1 MKINHLAIGLLLGSS
16 VLSADAPY
24 ELLLQ
29 GGHVL
34 DPKNN
39 VNATMDVAI
48 ADGKVARVA
57 PDIDPILARQ
67 VVDVSGFYVTPE
79 LVDIHV
85 HVYAGT
91 GMRGAYSGDNSVYPD
106 GHTFRSGVTTVVDVG
121 SSGWRN
127 FEDFKDR
134 IIDRSRTRVL
144 AMLNIVGKGMGG
156 GEIEQNPDDMDAKAT
171 ADMAKKHPDTIV
183 GVKTAHYRAPNWT
196 AVDRAVEAG
205 TLADIPVMV
214 DFGSFTKQRPFE
226 ELVTKRLRP
235 GDMYT
240 HMYLSRVPMFDA
252 SGKLRPYLLDARKRG
267 VKFDVGHGGG
277 SFVWKQAIPAIKQ
290 GWIPDSISTDLHIT
304 SMNRG
309 MKNMTN
315 VMSKILN
322 QGVSI
327 YDVVKMS
334 TWHPAQQIKR
344 TEFGHLSVGAV
355 ADVAVLRV
363 DEGEFGFLDVR
374 NGRFMG
380 DKLIVAEMT
389 VHDGRVVW
397 DLNARSSPDWMTYY
411 RNQRRAR
418 FRGRGRRTTRGQG
431 GSTIPAAPTT
441 R

>member
-1 MKINHLAIGLLLGSS
+1 MKAINFVIVLLIAAGALQAEAPYDLLLK
-16 VLSADAPY
+16 
-24 ELLLQ
+24 
-29 GGHVL
+29 GGHVI

-39 VNATMDVAI
+39 LNTTMDVAI
-48 ADGKVARVA
+48 RGGKIARVA
-57 PDIDPILARQ
+57 PAIDSVEARRS
-67 VVDVSGFYVTPE
+67 VDVSGFYVTPG

-106 GHTFRSGVTTVVDVG
+106 GHSFRSGVTTVVDVG

-134 IIDRSRTRVL
+134 VIDRQRTRIL

-156 GEIEQNPDDMDAKAT
+156 RKIEQNTDDMDAKAT
-171 ADMAKKHPDTIV
+171 AEMAKKYPDTIV
-183 GVKTAHYRAPNWT
+183 GVKTAHYRAPDWI

-205 TLADIPVMV
+205 RMANIPVMV
-214 DFGSFTKQRPFE
+214 DFGAFTDKRPFE

-240 HMYLSRVPMFDA
+240 HMYLGRVPMLDA
-252 SGKLRPYLLDARKRG
+252 NGKLRPYLHEARKRG

-277 SFVWKQAIPAIKQ
+277 SFLWKQAVPAIEQ
-290 GWIPDSISTDLHIT
+290 GWVPDSISTDLHIT

-309 MKNMTN
+309 MKDMTN

-322 QGVSI
+322 QGISI

-334 TWHPAQQIKR
+334 TWNPAQQIKR
-344 TEFGHLSVGAV
+344 LEFGHLSVGAP

-363 DEGEFGFLDVR
+363 DRGEFGFLDVR
-374 NGRFMG
+374 NGRFAG
-380 DKLIVAEMT
+380 DKKIAAEMT
-389 VHDGRVVW
+389 IHVGRIAW
-397 DLNARSSPDWMTYY
+397 DVNARASLDWTDFY
-411 RNQRRAR
+411 RIGQRR
-418 FRGRGRRTTRGQG
+418 RGRR
-431 GSTIPAAPTT
+431 P
-441 R
+441 

>member
-1 MKINHLAIGLLLGSS
+1 MKAIHFVIALLIAAGALQ
-16 VLSADAPY
+16 ADAPY
-24 ELLLQ
+24 DLLLK
-29 GGHVL
+29 GGHVI

-39 VNATMDVAI
+39 LNTTMDVAI
-48 ADGKVARVA
+48 NDGKIARVA
-57 PDIDPILARQ
+57 PAIDSVEARRS
-67 VVDVSGFYVTPE
+67 VDVSGFYVTPG

-106 GHTFRSGVTTVVDVG
+106 GHSFRSGVTTVVDVG

-134 IIDRSRTRVL
+134 VIDRQRTRIL

-156 GEIEQNPDDMDAKAT
+156 RKIEQNTDDMDAKAT
-171 ADMAKKHPDTIV
+171 AEMAKKYPDTIV
-183 GVKTAHYRAPNWT
+183 GVKTAHYRAPDWI

-205 TLADIPVMV
+205 RMANIPVMV
-214 DFGSFTKQRPFE
+214 DFGAFTDERPFE

-240 HMYLSRVPMFDA
+240 HMYLGRVPMLDA
-252 SGKLRPYLLDARKRG
+252 NGKLRPYLHEARKRG

-277 SFVWKQAIPAIKQ
+277 SFLWKQAVPAIEQ
-290 GWIPDSISTDLHIT
+290 GWVPDSISTDLHIT

-309 MKNMTN
+309 MKDMTN

-322 QGVSI
+322 QGISI

-334 TWHPAQQIKR
+334 TWNPAQQIKR
-344 TEFGHLSVGAV
+344 LEFGHLSVGAP

-363 DEGEFGFLDVR
+363 DRGEFGFLDVR
-374 NGRFMG
+374 NGRFEG
-380 DKLIVAEMT
+380 DKKIGAEMT
-389 VHDGRVVW
+389 IHNGRIAW
-397 DLNARSSPDWMTYY
+397 DVSARASLDWTDFY
-411 RNQRRAR
+411 RSRQRR
-418 FRGRGRRTTRGQG
+418 RGRR
-431 GSTIPAAPTT
+431 P
-441 R
+441 

>member
-1 MKINHLAIGLLLGSS
+1 MKPIHFIIALMIATGALH
-16 VLSADAPY
+16 ADAPY
-24 ELLLQ
+24 DLLLK
-29 GGHVL
+29 GGHVI

-39 VNATMDVAI
+39 LNTTMDVAMKN
-48 ADGKVARVA
+48 GKIARVA
-57 PDIDPILARQ
+57 PAIDPVEARRSI
-67 VVDVSGFYVTPE
+67 DVSGFYVTPG

-106 GHTFRSGVTTVVDVG
+106 GHCSRSGVTTVVDVG

-134 IIDRSRTRVL
+134 IIDRQRTRIL

-156 GEIEQNPDDMDAKAT
+156 GEIEQNTDDMDAKAT
-171 ADMAKKHPDTIV
+171 AEMAGKYPDTIV
-183 GVKTAHYRAPNWT
+183 GIKTAHYSAPDWI

-205 TLADIPVMV
+205 RLANIPVMV
-214 DFGSFTKQRPFE
+214 DFGTFTDERPFE

-240 HMYLSRVPMFDA
+240 HMYLGRVPMLDA
-252 SGKLRPYLLDARKRG
+252 NGKLRPYLHEARKRG

-277 SFVWKQAIPAIKQ
+277 SFLWKQAVPAIDQ
-290 GWIPDSISTDLHIT
+290 GWVPDSISTDLHIG

-309 MKNMTN
+309 MKDMTN

-322 QGVSI
+322 RGISL

-334 TWHPAQQIKR
+334 SWNPAQQIKR
-344 TEFGHLSVGAV
+344 LEFGHLSVGAP

-363 DEGEFGFLDVR
+363 DRGEFGFLDVR
-374 NGRFMG
+374 NGRLEG
-380 DKLIVAEMT
+380 DKKIAAEMT
-389 VHDGRVVW
+389 IYGGRIAW
-397 DLNARSSPDWMTYY
+397 DVNARASLDWTDFY
-411 RNQRRAR
+411 RSRQRR
-418 FRGRGRRTTRGQG
+418 RGRR
-431 GSTIPAAPTT
+431 P
-441 R
+441 

>member
-1 MKINHLAIGLLLGSS
+1 MKTIHFLIALMISAGALP
-16 VLSADAPY
+16 ADAPY
-24 ELLLQ
+24 DLLLK
-29 GGHVL
+29 GGHVI

-39 VNATMDVAI
+39 LNTTMDVAI
-48 ADGKVARVA
+48 HNGKIARVA
-57 PDIDPILARQ
+57 PAIDPVEARRS
-67 VVDVSGFYVTPE
+67 VDVSGFYVTPG

-106 GHTFRSGVTTVVDVG
+106 GHSFRSGVTTVVDVG

-134 IIDRSRTRVL
+134 IIDRQRTRIL

-156 GEIEQNPDDMDAKAT
+156 GAIEQNTDDMDAKAT
-171 ADMAKKHPDTIV
+171 AEMARKYHDTIV
-183 GVKTAHYRAPNWT
+183 GVKTAHYRAPDWI

-205 TLADIPVMV
+205 RMADIPVMV
-214 DFGSFTKQRPFE
+214 DFGSFTDERPFE

-240 HMYLSRVPMFDA
+240 HMYLGRVPLLDA
-252 SGKLRPYLLDARKRG
+252 NGKLRPYLHEARKRG

-277 SFVWKQAIPAIKQ
+277 SFLWKQAVPAIDQ
-290 GWIPDSISTDLHIT
+290 GWVPDSISTDLHIG

-309 MKNMTN
+309 MKDMTN

-322 QGVSI
+322 RGISL

-344 TEFGHLSVGAV
+344 LEFGHLSVGAP

-363 DEGEFGFLDVR
+363 DRGEFAFLDVR
-374 NGRFMG
+374 NGRLEG
-380 DKLIVAEMT
+380 DKKIAAEMT
-389 VHDGRVVW
+389 IYGGRIAW
-397 DLNARSSPDWMTYY
+397 DVNARASLDWTDFY
-411 RNQRRAR
+411 RSRQRR
-418 FRGRGRRTTRGQG
+418 RGRRPVTVNVPATR
-431 GSTIPAAPTT
+431 
-441 R
+441 RR

>member
-1 MKINHLAIGLLLGSS
+1 MKPIHFIIALMIATGALH
-16 VLSADAPY
+16 ADAPY
-24 ELLLQ
+24 DLLLK
-29 GGHVL
+29 GGHVI

-39 VNATMDVAI
+39 LNTTMDVAMKN
-48 ADGKVARVA
+48 GKIARVA
-57 PDIDPILARQ
+57 PAIDPVEARRNI
-67 VVDVSGFYVTPE
+67 DVSGFYVTPG

-106 GHTFRSGVTTVVDVG
+106 GHCSRSGVTTVVDVG

-134 IIDRSRTRVL
+134 IIDRQRTRIL

-156 GEIEQNPDDMDAKAT
+156 GEIEQNTDDMDAKAT
-171 ADMAKKHPDTIV
+171 AEMARKYPDTIV
-183 GVKTAHYRAPNWT
+183 GIKTAHYSAPDWI

-205 TLADIPVMV
+205 RLANIPVMV
-214 DFGSFTKQRPFE
+214 DFGTFTDERPFE

-240 HMYLSRVPMFDA
+240 HMYLGRVPMLDA
-252 SGKLRPYLLDARKRG
+252 NGMLRPYLHEARKRG

-277 SFVWKQAIPAIKQ
+277 SFLWKQAVPAIDQ
-290 GWIPDSISTDLHIT
+290 GWVPDSISTDLHIG

-309 MKNMTN
+309 MKDMTN

-322 QGVSI
+322 RGISL

-334 TWHPAQQIKR
+334 TWNPAQQIKR
-344 TEFGHLSVGAV
+344 LEFGHLSVGAP

-363 DEGEFGFLDVR
+363 DRGEFGFLDVR
-374 NGRFMG
+374 NGRLEG
-380 DKLIVAEMT
+380 DKKIAAEMT
-389 VHDGRVVW
+389 IYSGRIAW
-397 DLNARSSPDWMTYY
+397 DVNARASLDWTDFY
-411 RNQRRAR
+411 RSRQRR
-418 FRGRGRRTTRGQG
+418 RGRR
-431 GSTIPAAPTT
+431 P
-441 R
+441 

>member
-1 MKINHLAIGLLLGSS
+1 MKTIHFIIALMIATGALH
-16 VLSADAPY
+16 ADAPY
-24 ELLLQ
+24 DLLLK
-29 GGHVL
+29 GGHVI

-39 VNATMDVAI
+39 LNTTMDVAMKN
-48 ADGKVARVA
+48 GKVARVA
-57 PDIDPILARQ
+57 PAIDPVEARRS
-67 VVDVSGFYVTPE
+67 VDVSGFYVTPG

-106 GHTFRSGVTTVVDVG
+106 GHCFRSGVTTVVDVG

-134 IIDRSRTRVL
+134 IIDRQRTRIL

-156 GEIEQNPDDMDAKAT
+156 GAIEQNTDDMDAKAT
-171 ADMAKKHPDTIV
+171 AEMAGKYPDTIV
-183 GVKTAHYRAPNWT
+183 GIKTAHYRAPDWI

-205 TLADIPVMV
+205 RLANIPVMV
-214 DFGSFTKQRPFE
+214 DFGTFTDERPFE

-240 HMYLSRVPMFDA
+240 HMYLGRVPMLDA
-252 SGKLRPYLLDARKRG
+252 NGKLRPYLHEARKRG

-277 SFVWKQAIPAIKQ
+277 SFLWKQAVPAIDQ
-290 GWIPDSISTDLHIT
+290 GWVPDSISTDLHIG

-309 MKNMTN
+309 MKDMTN

-322 QGVSI
+322 RGISL

-334 TWHPAQQIKR
+334 TWNPAQQIKR
-344 TEFGHLSVGAV
+344 LEFGHLSVGAP

-363 DEGEFGFLDVR
+363 DRGEFGFLDVR
-374 NGRFMG
+374 NGRLEG
-380 DKLIVAEMT
+380 DKKITAEMT
-389 VHDGRVVW
+389 IHGGRIAW
-397 DLNARSSPDWMTYY
+397 DVNARASLDWTDFY
-411 RNQRRAR
+411 RSRQRR
-418 FRGRGRRTTRGQG
+418 RGRR
-431 GSTIPAAPTT
+431 P
-441 R
+441 